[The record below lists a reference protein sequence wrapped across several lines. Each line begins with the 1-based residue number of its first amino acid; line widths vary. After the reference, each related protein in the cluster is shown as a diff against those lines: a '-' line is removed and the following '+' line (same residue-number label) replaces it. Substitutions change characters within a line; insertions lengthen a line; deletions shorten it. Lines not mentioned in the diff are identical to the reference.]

1 MSDMTST
8 PGKTSDIEILAA
20 IKAHRAPA
28 VGTADIAEQAGV
40 SRQAADKRLRQL
52 DEDGLVEQYR
62 VGQAA
67 VWFLTAAGQ
76 RYLEDMR

>member
-1 MSDMTST
+1 MADMTST
-8 PGKTSDIEILAA
+8 PNKTDDLEILRA
-20 IKAHRAPA
+20 IESHRAPA
-28 VGTADIAEQAGV
+28 VGTADIAAQAGV

-76 RYLEDMR
+76 RYLEDLG